1 MRLHVELLRNSKEE
15 ISIRRRLGVIFS
27 GDPFSRRLNGLAWH
41 NQETAEPLWFIR
53 DRCLLPRVNQLH
65 GRRYYPG
72 AGRWTRYLLPITTR
86 FLLKFLPYGGDEIAL
101 QIQSSKWRL
110 SGMPKVTF
118 RRQFVSRLQ
127 NRFHQAFIRLDG
139 RLNRDKSDPEVG
151 FFDAYPRFHETS
163 VTGSVRN
170 RLNQRHRALI
180 ERNEAIIRGKSV
192 LDIASHDGRWSFAAH
207 KAGARYVL
215 GIEAR
220 EHLVKHAEDN
230 LRAYAVPEA
239 QVQFVLGD
247 VFRKLDELEPERF
260 ETICCFGFFYHTM
273 HHMLLLNKIAR
284 LRPAHLILD
293 TSIDLDRTTWW
304 SCNSIRWLSR
314 DPGWCPTRA
323 TLNASLSAFHRSPLS
338 I

>member
-1 MRLHVELLRNSKEE
+1 M
-15 ISIRRRLGVIFS
+15 
-27 GDPFSRRLNGLAWH
+27 
-41 NQETAEPLWFIR
+41 
-53 DRCLLPRVNQLH
+53 
-65 GRRYYPG
+65 
-72 AGRWTRYLLPITTR
+72 
-86 FLLKFLPYGGDEIAL
+86 
-101 QIQSSKWRL
+101 
-110 SGMPKVTF
+110 
-118 RRQFVSRLQ
+118 
-127 NRFHQAFIRLDG
+127 
-139 RLNRDKSDPEVG
+139 
-151 FFDAYPRFHETS
+151 
-163 VTGSVRN
+163 
-170 RLNQRHRALI
+170 
-180 ERNEAIIRGKSV
+180 
-192 LDIASHDGRWSFAAH
+192 
-207 KAGARYVL
+207 L

-293 TSIDLDRTTWW
+293 TSIDLDPDDVVVLQFDSVAVEGSGR
-304 SCNSIRWLSR
+304 
-314 DPGWCPTRA
+314 CPTRA